1 MGKIVPYTAQAVY
14 DHNRDRFYQC
24 LFVPQ
29 EAREA
34 LYAVLAL
41 DVELAHIRRAA
52 KEEVMGHMRHAWWQ
66 ESLEMMVDGGRPRE
80 HPVFLALE
88 PLINGG
94 RIPKDM
100 LMALTL
106 SYREAY
112 PELPT
117 SDKPLESLC
126 RILLTHQ
133 QISGWERA
141 GDIIQKHRARFGGR
155 KNSWLRLKLL
165 FAGAGR

>member
-66 ESLEMMVDGGRPRE
+66 ESRGAPVLTQVLEGLKP
-80 HPVFLALE
+80 AL
-88 PLINGG
+88 
-94 RIPKDM
+94 
-100 LMALTL
+100 
-106 SYREAY
+106 
-112 PELPT
+112 PEEFTRHLP
-117 SDKPLESLC
+117 S
-126 RILLTHQ
+126 
-133 QISGWERA
+133 
-141 GDIIQKHRARFGGR
+141 
-155 KNSWLRLKLL
+155 
-165 FAGAGR
+165 